1 MSSLIYIT
9 QHSTGGSS
17 QCCQAR
23 ILNRSHPDGKGEVK
37 HSLFTDSIIS
47 YVKNK
52 MEGFHGGSM
61 VKNPPANAGDMGLIP
76 HPGRYHM
83 PQSS

>member
-1 MSSLIYIT
+1 MFSLINIT

-37 HSLFTDSIIS
+37 HSLFTDSVIS
-47 YVKNK
+47 YVKNM

-61 VKNPPANAGDMGLIP
+61 VKNPPATAGDVGLIP
-76 HPGRYHM
+76 DPGRYHM
-83 PQSS
+83 PQSN